1 MHQAAA
7 AVTMGTHHRGNILL
21 RCGQARSARRH
32 FGTYRGRRG
41 AGAPTQLVQLISGQN
56 KLASECVE
64 SKSHLTVI
72 FEWFNHFV
80 VLVRRVE

>member
-1 MHQAAA
+1 
-7 AVTMGTHHRGNILL
+7 MGTYCYVVVRRGRL
-21 RCGQARSARRH
+21 GSTRH